1 MKPLFSILLTL
12 IPFILIA
19 QEMKLPKK
27 GICAHRGATE
37 NHPENTLPAFEEA
50 IRLGAQMIEFDV
62 QLSKDGALVIIH
74 DDTVDRT
81 TDGNG
86 KVSHKNF
93 KELRQLDAGSW
104 KSIQFKNTRI
114 PTLEEVLDIMPNTV
128 WLNVHLKGGKELGKK
143 VALQIL
149 KSNKERQSVIA
160 CSKEAFA
167 GVQSVNKNLMVCN
180 MDRTTSRDKYF
191 SETIEGNFKFI
202 QLKKSREKGSLEK
215 ELTSLKNKN
224 VRVNYFGT
232 DSIEEMKELIDLGV
246 DFILTDRL
254 SLLLSAF
261 KKLETESDYH

>member
-1 MKPLFSILLTL
+1 MKYLLSILLIL

-19 QEMKLPKK
+19 QEMELPKK
-27 GICAHRGATE
+27 GVCAHRGATE
-37 NHPENTLPAFEEA
+37 HHPENTLPAFEEA

-86 KVSHKNF
+86 QVSHKNL

-104 KSIQFKNTRI
+104 KSLRFKNTRI
-114 PTLEEVLDIMPNTV
+114 PTLEEVLDLMPNNV
-128 WLNVHLKGGKELGKK
+128 WLNVHLKGGEELGRK

-149 KSNKERQSVIA
+149 ESNKEQQSVIA
-160 CSKEAFA
+160 CGKEAFA
-167 GVQSVNKNLMVCN
+167 GVQSINKNLMVCN
-180 MDRTTSRDKYF
+180 MDRTTTRDQYI
-191 SETIEGNFKFI
+191 SETIDGNFKFI
-202 QLKKSREKGSLEK
+202 QLKKSREHGNLVK
-215 ELTSLKNKN
+215 ELALLKKKN

-232 DSIEEMKELIDLGV
+232 DSIEELKELIDSGV
-246 DFILTDRL
+246 DFILTDKL